1 MAVAWFLC
9 GPQIPQ
15 QDIQMCSHRGIEVLN
30 IHKRVC
36 LGLPDS
42 SLPECN
48 GDKWIGLWQTGIYS
62 GKNLYGWMNLGKM
75 EGLHSVR
82 HRSKSQRTQRQRSGH
97 MVKTIFTTDCEIN
110 PFLFP
115 NTYPINE
122 SMFRDHSRRDMKR
135 WKVPE
140 VPASWGRCDFYIL
153 LLPPGRMI
161 AINNKNSHTHPMS
174 VGYSWAASSPAA
186 SSSMHLARVSH
197 FLYAKSESVLWFYV
211 LLIDQKF
218 NPNCRVHPGD
228 WRDSAS
234 ENSRH
239 WVKL

>member
-122 SMFRDHSRRDMKR
+122 SMFRDHSRRDMER
-135 WKVPE
+135 WKVPGGPCE
-140 VPASWGRCDFYIL
+140 LGQVWLLYPAPAPWQNDSNKQQE
-153 LLPPGRMI
+153 LPYPSYVSGLFMGSLI
-161 AINNKNSHTHPMS
+161 
-174 VGYSWAASSPAA
+174 
-186 SSSMHLARVSH
+186 SSSIFFHALS
-197 FLYAKSESVLWFYV
+197 KSLTFPLCKVWVCVMILCFA
-211 LLIDQKF
+211 
-218 NPNCRVHPGD
+218 D
-228 WRDSAS
+228 WSKIQPKLQS
-234 ENSRH
+234 PSR
-239 WVKL
+239 WLKRLSIWEF

>member
-1 MAVAWFLC
+1 MDL
-9 GPQIPQ
+9 
-15 QDIQMCSHRGIEVLN
+15 R
-30 IHKRVC
+30 
-36 LGLPDS
+36 
-42 SLPECN
+42 
-48 GDKWIGLWQTGIYS
+48 
-62 GKNLYGWMNLGKM
+62 KM

-115 NTYPINE
+115 NTYPIHE
-122 SMFRDHSRRDMKR
+122 SMFRDHSRRDVKDER
-135 WKVPE
+135 CPE

-161 AINNKNSHTHPMS
+161 AINNKNSHIHPMS

-197 FLYAKSESVLWFYV
+197 FLYANLSLCYDFMFCWLIKNSTQTAESIQVTEETQHLRILDTEW
-211 LLIDQKF
+211 
-218 NPNCRVHPGD
+218 NCKPCR
-228 WRDSAS
+228 
-234 ENSRH
+234 
-239 WVKL
+239 